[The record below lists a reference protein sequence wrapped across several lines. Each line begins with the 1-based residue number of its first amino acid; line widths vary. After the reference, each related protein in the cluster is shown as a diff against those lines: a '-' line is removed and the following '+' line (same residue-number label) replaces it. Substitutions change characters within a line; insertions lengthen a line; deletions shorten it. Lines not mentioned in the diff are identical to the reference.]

1 MVKNILKSALA
12 FLGAFFL
19 FAVLANGMNFLLIDS
34 LFAFSGYPRFPAT
47 PANPL
52 YVLFPLVF
60 MFFSFPAL
68 TLISVQ
74 RQFSLKKRF
83 LLLLESHAFFFFLAG
98 AFLERFLL
106 FHTASGSCHS
116 AVFAWIFTKNRRK
129 PHQYFH
135 APDFDTVN
143 ACFRILFYLFFFSHH
158 AFFIKRRRKKIIRA
172 QRR

>member
-83 LLLLESHAFFFFLAG
+83 LLLLESHAFFFFWQVLFWS
-98 AFLERFLL
+98 AFCFFTLHQAHVILQFLL
-106 FHTASGSCHS
+106 GYSPKIDASLTSIFMPLILTRLMP
-116 AVFAWIFTKNRRK
+116 VFAF
-129 PHQYFH
+129 F
-135 APDFDTVN
+135 
-143 ACFRILFYLFFFSHH
+143 FYLFFFSHH

>member
-83 LLLLESHAFFFFLAG
+83 LLLLESHAFFFFGRCFSG
-98 AFLERFLL
+98 AL
-106 FHTASGSCHS
+106 FA
-116 AVFAWIFTKNRRK
+116 
-129 PHQYFH
+129 
-135 APDFDTVN
+135 
-143 ACFRILFYLFFFSHH
+143 FSHC
-158 AFFIKRRRKKIIRA
+158 IRLMSFCSFCLDIHQKSTQA
-172 QRR
+172 SPVFSCP